1 MTTDEY
7 HIFEFLKW
15 SLTFNLELYLYLSV
29 YYKNIKYRIT
39 SVNSNIE
46 LLFTD
51 YRHKQ
56 TSCSKRRAKKS
67 SVQGKYNVMLPS
79 SLIQNLILYY
89 NFLMPHPV
97 RP

>member
-15 SLTFNLELYLYLSV
+15 ALTFNLELYLYLSV

-56 TSCSKRRAKKS
+56 TCSKRRAKKS

-79 SLIQNLILYY
+79 FFIQNLILYY
-89 NFLMPHPV
+89 NFLTPHPV

>member
-46 LLFTD
+46 LLSTD

-56 TSCSKRRAKKS
+56 TCKRRAKKS
-67 SVQGKYNVMLPS
+67 SVQGKYNVMLPR